1 MGLSIQKF
9 TFNPFQENT
18 IVIHDG
24 DSCVIIDPGCY
35 ERHEQDALVSFISEK
50 NLTPK
55 AVLLTHAHLDHIFG
69 CDFVLKQYDIDC
81 YMHEEDMFTFDMA
94 QRSADTYGIPGF
106 IEPPKPNK
114 LLKGGE
120 TLKFGEIELDVLFTP
135 GHCVG
140 HVVYYNAA
148 NSFVVNGDVLFAGS
162 FGRVD
167 LPGGDMETLKNSIF
181 NTMFELPE
189 DTVVY
194 CGHGPETTIGTEKRS
209 NYILHY

>member
-1 MGLSIQKF
+1 MSVSIEKF

-18 IVIHDG
+18 VIVHDG
-24 DSCVIIDPGCY
+24 ESCVIIDPGCY
-35 ERHEQDALVSFISEK
+35 ERHEQEELVSFISEN

-69 CDFVLKQYDIDC
+69 CDFVLKNYEIDC
-81 YMHEEDMFTFDMA
+81 YMHE
-94 QRSADTYGIPGF
+94 ADLYTLEMGERTAEMYGIPGYVQ
-106 IEPPKPNK
+106 PPVPNK

-120 TLKFGEIELDVLFTP
+120 TLKFGEIELEVLFTP

-140 HVVYYNAA
+140 HVVYYNSD

-167 LPGGDMETLKNSIF
+167 LPGGDMETLKKSIF
-181 NTMFELPE
+181 ETMFELPE

-194 CGHGPETTIGTEKRS
+194 CGHGQETTIGQEKRS
-209 NYILHY
+209 NFILQH

>member
-1 MGLSIQKF
+1 MGLSIEKF
-9 TFNPFQENT
+9 VFNPFQENT
-18 IVIHDG
+18 VIIHDG

-35 ERHEQDALVSFISEK
+35 ERHEQEELVSFISDN

-81 YMHEEDMFTFDMA
+81 YMHKADLYTLEMG
-94 QRSADTYGIPGF
+94 QRTADTYGIPGYVQ
-106 IEPPKPNK
+106 PPVPNK

-120 TLKFGEIELDVLFTP
+120 ILKFGEIEFEVLFTP

-140 HVVYYNAA
+140 HVVYYNRE
-148 NSFVVNGDVLFAGS
+148 NSFVINGDVLFAGS

-167 LPGGDMETLKNSIF
+167 LPGGDMATLKKSIF
-181 NTMFELPE
+181 EIMFELPE
-189 DTVVY
+189 DTVVF
-194 CGHGPETTIGTEKRS
+194 CGHGPETTIGKEKSS
-209 NYILHY
+209 NFILSH